1 MPLRPE
7 DNPKPFKK
15 GDPRI
20 NRKGR
25 PKKLPKL
32 DVLISN
38 VLADDENGLTAA
50 ESILIKLKKM
60 AMSGNI
66 KAAEILLDRAYGKPR
81 QKFEHTGKDEN
92 PISIK
97 QEEEIKGLWF
107 FQPAVEILRELKKNY
122 EDGVQPNDK
131 AT

>member
-92 PISIK
+92 PISINK
-97 QEEEIKGLWF
+97 EIKGLWF
-107 FQPAVEILRELKKNY
+107 FKPAVEILQQLKNND